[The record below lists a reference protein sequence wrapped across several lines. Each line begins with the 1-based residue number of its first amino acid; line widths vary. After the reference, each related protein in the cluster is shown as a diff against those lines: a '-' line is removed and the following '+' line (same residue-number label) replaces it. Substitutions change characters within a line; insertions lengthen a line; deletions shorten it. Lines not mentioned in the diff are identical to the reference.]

1 MERKTIS
8 KTKDFIKGL
17 RIFGILFCFF
27 AVGNILIY
35 FTSPERDRGI
45 YVIIGFIFGGAG
57 AFFLGYALELKRRI
71 KKLQ

>member
-1 MERKTIS
+1 MERKAIS
-8 KTKDFIKGL
+8 RTKDLIQGL
-17 RIFGILFCFF
+17 RIFGILFFFF

-35 FTSPERDRGI
+35 FTSSETSRGI

-57 AFFLGYALELKRRI
+57 TFFLDHALELKKRI